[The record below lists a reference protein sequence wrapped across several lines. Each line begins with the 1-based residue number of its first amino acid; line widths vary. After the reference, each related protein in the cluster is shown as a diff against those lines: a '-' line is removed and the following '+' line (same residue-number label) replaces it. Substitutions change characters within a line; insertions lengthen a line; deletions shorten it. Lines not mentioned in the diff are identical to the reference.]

1 MPVAVERATET
12 VHIVVRIGAA
22 AYGRPL
28 LQTAVSAARHGRQHA
43 AVEHDV
49 VFQNKTLAGKR
60 LLRFVHEVG
69 DVGELLRGGH
79 LIGVVR
85 RARTR
90 GAYLR
95 RFGGGISPRLY
106 ALRCGRKYGQEH

>member
-1 MPVAVERATET
+1 MR
-12 VHIVVRIGAA
+12 IVVGIGAA

-28 LQTAVSAARHGRQHA
+28 LQTAGGAARHGRQHA

-95 RFGGGISPRLY
+95 RFGGGISPRLHT
-106 ALRCGRKYGQEH
+106 LRCGRKYGQEHRK

>member
-1 MPVAVERATET
+1 MR
-12 VHIVVRIGAA
+12 IVVGIGAA

-69 DVGELLRGGH
+69 NVGQLLRGGH

-85 RARTR
+85 RARAC
-90 GAYLR
+90 GAKLR
-95 RFGGGISPRLY
+95 RFGRGICPCPF
-106 ALRCGRKYGQEH
+106 ALRCCRKYGQEH

>member
-1 MPVAVERATET
+1 MR
-12 VHIVVRIGAA
+12 IVVGIGAA

-49 VFQNKTLAGKR
+49 VFQDKILAGKR
-60 LLRFVHEVG
+60 LLCFVHEVG
-69 DVGELLRGGH
+69 NVGQLLRVGH

-85 RARTR
+85 RARAR
-90 GAYLR
+90 GANL
-95 RFGGGISPRLY
+95 
-106 ALRCGRKYGQEH
+106 